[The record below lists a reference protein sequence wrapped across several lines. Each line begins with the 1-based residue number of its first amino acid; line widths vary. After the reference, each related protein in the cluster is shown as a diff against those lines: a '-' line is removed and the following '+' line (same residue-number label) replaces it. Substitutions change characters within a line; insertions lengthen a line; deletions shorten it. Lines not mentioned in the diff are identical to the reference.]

1 MQKTIRN
8 FELDLSDIKSAGE
21 IRSFVIFGDPGAEFN
36 FEIKDK
42 DTGKYYNFTT
52 NAFQVSKYVLHAV
65 IDRASKYIGTITF
78 PAITGSTDE
87 YNISILALNDTKH
100 ADYNEV
106 RFSDG
111 TLDINSSTGSNSLL
125 LEKVIYQY
133 AAITLTMQGSSLSTS
148 LTGTMATATV
158 ATDRGHKKD
167 SSPFSFTCTATT
179 TTAYRILKQPTASD
193 IFTFLTITAGSAP
206 ETIPG
211 ENIYP
216 TVTGSDTVDG
226 AIGAGVKVVMDQ
238 NVADVMKVGDRI
250 NTAEYILGGSG
261 GHALDSQVVTVVALN
276 PDGDNVK
283 EFSMSTAVG
292 LADGLGLRFS
302 NQKNYQWPV
311 DNVKN
316 VISGMSLLTGTNVT
330 TDSLVSNY
338 KDTVT
343 IFEDTGQE
351 KIIIKNHQAAVS
363 TKNLKP
369 TVVKGLVTV
378 QPGNIVFDKQQALA
392 LASDSLRIGG
402 FGEDQILNVS
412 DYELRFTDLAIA
424 LTPPTTTTTA
434 ATNTLSTATVA
445 DREGVINNVSRVGGI
460 GIDPSVQ
467 NPLITSG
474 GGADG
479 AGTWTMDAVQTLE
492 NGVTLTV
499 ENTSRVATITGNVE
513 IIKAGT
519 SDFTI
524 YFDVDSLL
532 SMSA

>member
-8 FELDLSDIKSAGE
+8 FELDLSDIKSTGE
-21 IRSFVIFGDPGAEFN
+21 TRGFIILGDPGAEFN

-65 IDRASKYIGTITF
+65 IDRTSRYIGTITF

-100 ADYNEV
+100 AVYNEV
-106 RFSDG
+106 RFGDG

-158 ATDRGHKKD
+158 AADRGHKKD
-167 SSPFSFTCTATT
+167 SSAFSFTCTATT
-179 TTAYRILKQPTASD
+179 TTAYRILKQPTAND
-193 IFTFLTITAGSAP
+193 IFAFLTITAGSAP
-206 ETIPG
+206 EKLLG
-211 ENIYP
+211 ENEYP
-216 TVTGSDTVDG
+216 AVSDTDTVDG
-226 AIGAGVKVVMDQ
+226 AVTSGIKVVMDN
-238 NVADVMKVGDRI
+238 NVASKMKVGDRI
-250 NTAEYILGGSG
+250 TGNA
-261 GHALDSQVVTVVALN
+261 ALNAATVTVAALN

-283 EFSMSTAVG
+283 EFSMAEATAIAYG
-292 LADGLGLRFS
+292 LTLSFS
-302 NQKNYQWPV
+302 NRKNYQWPV

-316 VISGMSLLTGTNVT
+316 VVSGMSLLTGTNVT
-330 TDSLVSNY
+330 ADSLVSNY

-343 IFEDTGQE
+343 IFEDTEQE
-351 KIIIKNHQAAVS
+351 RITIKNHQAAVS
-363 TKNLKP
+363 TKNQKP

-434 ATNTLSTATVA
+434 ATNTLSTVTVA

-479 AGTWTMDAVQTLE
+479 AGTWTMGAVQTLE